1 LPDNLSFVI
10 AISFIDAQSV
20 DTCLCRSI
28 GQRGIEF
35 YEQYR
40 DIETIV
46 STCEGESSLFIL
58 RASLTMPLADLEFE
72 ISESGAGQVDRVVA

>member
-1 LPDNLSFVI
+1 VVTAVPLPEGGQRQPI
-10 AISFIDAQSV
+10 IDAQSV

-28 GQRGIEF
+28 GQRDKYTG
-35 YEQYR
+35 

-46 STCEGESSLFIL
+46 STYEGESSLFIL

-72 ISESGAGQVDRVVA
+72 ISESGTGQVDRAVA